1 MPASIVYFLI
11 TEKWW
16 KKMKTNVWNVNQQF
30 AKYSICYLIIYS
42 SSQTICCLFI
52 KKCFGLF
59 VVPWEFVKNCWKCR
73 DNFWAVSSESKA
85 WVEVRP
91 RADWIMRYAI
101 IRCISL
107 PSVAL
112 HAGMSTAG
120 RGLGHRVER
129 GEVRWWCP
137 CPSAP
142 SSPPLSSYERQ
153 QNHTNMIQCSVWGG
167 HIPYHIPSVW
177 CALSPIIWY
186 HVTE

>member
-1 MPASIVYFLI
+1 MPASIVYFLN

-16 KKMKTNVWNVNQQF
+16 KNMKTNVWNVNQQF

-101 IRCISL
+101 IRCISV
-107 PSVAL
+107 PSVAACWDVNSG
-112 HAGMSTAG
+112 AGPGSQG
-120 RGLGHRVER
+120 

-167 HIPYHIPSVW
+167 HTIYQVFGVH
-177 CALSPIIWY
+177 CRQ
-186 HVTE
+186 

>member
-1 MPASIVYFLI
+1 MPASIVYFLN
-11 TEKWW
+11 T

-59 VVPWEFVKNCWKCR
+59 VIPWEFVKNCWKCR

-85 WVEVRP
+85 WVEVSLC
-91 RADWIMRYAI
+91 ADWIMCYAI

-120 RGLGHRVER
+120 RVLGAGSQG

-137 CPSAP
+137 CLSAP
-142 SSPPLSSYERQ
+142 SSLPLSPHEPQ
-153 QNHTNMIQCSVWGG
+153 QNHTNMIQCPQREYPGG
-167 HIPYHIPSVW
+167 HGIYRVFGVH
-177 CALSPIIWY
+177 CRQ
-186 HVTE
+186 

>member
-1 MPASIVYFLI
+1 MQACRHQLSTFSIL
-11 TEKWW
+11 EKWW
-16 KKMKTNVWNVNQQF
+16 KNMKTNVWNVNQQF

-129 GEVRWWCP
+129 SGDGARVQVLQ
-137 CPSAP
+137 AL
-142 SSPPLSSYERQ
+142 PLCLLMSDSR
-153 QNHTNMIQCSVWGG
+153 TIQTWFSVQCEEG
-167 HIPYHIPSVW
+167 IPYHIPSVW

>member
-1 MPASIVYFLI
+1 MPASIVYFLN

-16 KKMKTNVWNVNQQF
+16 KNMKTNVWNVNQQF

-91 RADWIMRYAI
+91 RADWIMCYGYAI

-120 RGLGHRVER
+120 RGLGHRGER
-129 GEVRWWCP
+129 SGDGARVQVIQALPSVFLWATAEPYKHDSVFSVR
-137 CPSAP
+137 
-142 SSPPLSSYERQ
+142 R
-153 QNHTNMIQCSVWGG
+153 
-167 HIPYHIPSVW
+167 PYHTIYQVFGVH
-177 CALSPIIWY
+177 CRQ
-186 HVTE
+186 

>member
-1 MPASIVYFLI
+1 MPASIVYFLN
-11 TEKWW
+11 T

-59 VVPWEFVKNCWKCR
+59 VIPWEFVKNCWKCR

-85 WVEVRP
+85 WVEVSLC
-91 RADWIMRYAI
+91 ADWIMCYAI

-120 RGLGHRVER
+120 WRAGHRVENS
-129 GEVRWWCP
+129 GEGVTVLQALSLCLLRSHSRTIQTWSSDRSVRR
-137 CPSAP
+137 A
-142 SSPPLSSYERQ
+142 
-153 QNHTNMIQCSVWGG
+153 
-167 HIPYHIPSVW
+167 YHIPGV
-177 CALSPIIWY
+177 
-186 HVTE
+186 